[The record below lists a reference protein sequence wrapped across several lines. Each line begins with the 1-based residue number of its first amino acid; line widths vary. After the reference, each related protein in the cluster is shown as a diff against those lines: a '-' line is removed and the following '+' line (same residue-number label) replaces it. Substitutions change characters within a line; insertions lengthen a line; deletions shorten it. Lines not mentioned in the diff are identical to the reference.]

1 MPSNSSVSPTKHT
14 LPLPLHHA
22 HSSTSGHPHFPH
34 LSHSRQTPR
43 SASPVKSATPSAT
56 MRKEHSGTSGR
67 GSMVEDMHG
76 GLALSPAL
84 HRRVSMGKT
93 RSKDKR
99 EKNQEEERSSAY
111 SSSPTKSPKR
121 RPGVI
126 ITTSKDGISPT
137 LRRKPSK
144 GKERDMDREAW
155 MRQVGSATI
164 SLRAGAVEG
173 LEDDDDDDHDDESS
187 HLSRTSRPNRPA
199 SSSFSQAQSLHRIHD
214 STFSA
219 RPRARRARS
228 NSLSATSRPTSS
240 MDRSF
245 YLPHYSMDQEY
256 SLPKGKGKG
265 KDDKT
270 PKLELGLG
278 DAFDNSFG
286 EALRLGTE
294 GKEMPLPKEAL
305 MMLSQAKEQLENT
318 TGVKQGRKGSIG
330 MGLFKESHAAAGLK
344 AEIKK
349 MEKEKERE
357 QVIEETEEEDVR
369 RPRARAET
377 TSSRNTDKTLGA
389 DQSPS
394 SPLPIR
400 GPSQTHYPPRSPS
413 TSSSA
418 GHVSPTEQGDEDYQY
433 VDDDEQY
440 DEDDESWTTTST
452 ESFESDP
459 DARDWMSDGDYEDGE
474 REQEDRM
481 TVPLLPFGHAVGG
494 HSSIYKFTRR
504 AVCKPLVSHENIFY
518 EEVEQLA
525 PALLPFI
532 PRYLGVMMV
541 NYRRFYLSYSGYT
554 TPVDSPRNAGSP
566 EPVSSP
572 AIAPR
577 PMLHQAL
584 TGLSTASHASGH
596 TRESVEIPEV
606 SLDFNRHVVP
616 EWLFRGEDRS
626 RGRSGSARPWE
637 TSDED
642 ASRKTLRPSS
652 AKSQEYARY
661 GSGSPGSSW
670 HSSTFGGG
678 GSPGLRAPALSSPA
692 VPKVIRENVVEE
704 PQTPAPSPSTS
715 LQQRGAHL
723 HHASSTPAF
732 HRSQTSDPTLSTTG
746 LNSPHPFGGTGSTTV
761 NTKLKDHVFATILK
775 KLRRKGLGHR
785 HGDDEADDEGDE
797 GYGGSLRS
805 SRRSRRH
812 LSTSTSGG
820 GSMDLRQQLQ
830 ADDGIRRTKSDV
842 ILTDHRNPL
851 AMSTG
856 SAREQQRRHARDDS
870 EERGMFDMEDL
881 DDELPTLE
889 IKKKDRKV
897 PLGNALHPMTTV
909 KDDGSSTKL
918 AEPEAASAPPSLP
931 RSAVPFP
938 SVTQPNSPTE
948 SQRDELK
955 KELFIFMEDLTG
967 RLKHPCVLDLKM
979 GTRQYG
985 YDATPLKKRSQR
997 KKCDTTTSRTLG
1009 VRMCGMQVW
1018 SNEDQSFASQNKYRG
1033 REVKTSEFT
1042 SVIRAFFSDGD
1053 KLLPDHIPVLL
1064 QKLYDLAAIIYQLDG
1079 FRFYGCS
1086 LLFIYDGDKEVQE
1099 GYSRKMGADKLGS
1112 LPEEDE
1118 EQGQGGAASAQD
1130 IQRPA
1135 RDGIWQSHE
1144 QLKGQGDGRSRSA
1157 SRRAGSRSRSRG
1169 YDQPHPLSS
1178 SHTSARHQRRVRGE
1192 VNVRVVDF
1200 AHTTTGRDFVPFPPD
1215 YVDPPNLG
1223 KGYDTQIDK
1232 ATGLTMARFP
1242 PKHPGKPDMGFLFGL
1257 KSICDSL
1264 GEIWREVKGEDGEE
1278 LHVKEN
1284 ADVFEMAFPTGADL
1298 SI

>member
-1 MPSNSSVSPTKHT
+1 MPPNSSVSPTKHA
-14 LPLPLHHA
+14 LPLPPYHV
-22 HSSTSGHPHFPH
+22 HSSSSNRPHFPH
-34 LSHSRQTPR
+34 LSHSSRPTPR
-43 SASPVKSATPSAT
+43 SSSPVKASTSPSAA
-56 MRKEHSGTSGR
+56 MRKEHSSTTGKVGVAEGR
-67 GSMVEDMHG
+67 HG
-76 GLALSPAL
+76 GLAPSPAL
-84 HRRVSMGKT
+84 HRRVSIGKT
-93 RSKDKR
+93 RSRDKQD
-99 EKNQEEERSSAY
+99 KNQEEERLSAS

-121 RPGVI
+121 RPEMT
-126 ITTSKDGISPT
+126 ITTTKDESSPT

-144 GKERDMDREAW
+144 GKEREVDRDAW
-155 MRQVGSATI
+155 MRQIGSATI

-173 LEDDDDDDHDDESS
+173 LDDDDDHDDDDSS
-187 HLSRTSRPNRPA
+187 HTSRTSRPNRPA
-199 SSSFSQAQSLHRIHD
+199 SSSFSQAQSLHRNQN

-219 RPRARRARS
+219 RPRARKARS
-228 NSLSATSRPTSS
+228 NSMNAPSRPSTS
-240 MDRSF
+240 MDGSF

-256 SLPKGKGKG
+256 SRPKGKGKG
-265 KDDKT
+265 KDNRT

-278 DAFDNSFG
+278 DAFDTSFG

-305 MMLSQAKEQLENT
+305 MMLSQAKEQLGNA

-330 MGLFKESHAAAGLK
+330 MGLFRESHAAAGLK
-344 AEIKK
+344 AEIRK
-349 MEKEKERE
+349 MDKEKEVE
-357 QVIEETEEEDVR
+357 QVIEEKEEDHEIR

-377 TSSRNTDKTLGA
+377 TSSRNTDRTLGA
-389 DQSPS
+389 GQSPS

-400 GPSQTHYPPRSPS
+400 GSSQTSYPRSSS

-418 GHVSPTEQGDEDYQY
+418 GQVPPTEQGDEDYQY
-433 VDDDEQY
+433 VDDDEQF

-452 ESFESDP
+452 ESFGSDP
-459 DARDWMSDGDYEDGE
+459 DAMDWMSEGDYEDGE
-474 REQEDRM
+474 REKEDRM

-541 NYRRFYLSYSGYT
+541 NFRRFYLTRSGYT
-554 TPVDSPRNAGSP
+554 TPVDSPSAAGSP
-566 EPVSSP
+566 EPFSSP
-572 AIAPR
+572 AIRPR
-577 PMLHQAL
+577 LHQAL

-616 EWLFRGEDRS
+616 DWLFRGEDRS

-637 TSDED
+637 TSDEE

-652 AKSQEYARY
+652 SKSQEYARY
-661 GSGSPGSSW
+661 GSLSPGSSW

-678 GSPGLRAPALSSPA
+678 GSPSLRAPALSSSA
-692 VPKVIRENVVEE
+692 IPKAIRRNVVEE
-704 PQTPAPSPSTS
+704 PQTPAPSPSSS
-715 LQQRGAHL
+715 LQQRSAHL

-732 HRSQTSDPTLSTTG
+732 HRSQNSDPTSSTNGLS
-746 LNSPHPFGGTGSTTV
+746 SPHPFGGTGSTTV

-797 GYGGSLRS
+797 GYGGSLRGT
-805 SRRSRRH
+805 RRSRRH
-812 LSTSTSGG
+812 LSTSTSRG

-830 ADDGIRRTKSDV
+830 AEDGIRRTKSDV
-842 ILTDHRNPL
+842 VLTDLRHPL
-851 AMSTG
+851 TMSTG
-856 SAREQQRRHARDDS
+856 SAREQQRRQARDDS

-881 DDELPTLE
+881 DDEPPALE
-889 IKKKDRKV
+889 MKKKDRKV
-897 PLGNALHPMTTV
+897 PLGNALHPMTAV
-909 KDDGSSTKL
+909 KDDGNSTKV
-918 AEPEAASAPPSLP
+918 AEPSTQTETASAPPSLP
-931 RSAVPFP
+931 HSTKPF
-938 SVTQPNSPTE
+938 STVTQPNTPTE
-948 SQRDELK
+948 SQPGDLK

-1018 SNEDQSFASQNKYRG
+1018 SNQDQTFASQNKYRG

-1053 KLLPDHIPVLL
+1053 TLLLNHIPVLL

-1099 GYSRKMGADKLGS
+1099 GYSRRMGMDRLGDVK
-1112 LPEEDE
+1112 EEDE
-1118 EQGQGGAASAQD
+1118 TQGQSGAATPQD
-1130 IQRPA
+1130 IKGRVE
-1135 RDGIWQSHE
+1135 DGTWQSRE
-1144 QLKGQGDGRSRSA
+1144 RLKRQSA
-1157 SRRAGSRSRSRG
+1157 SQRASSRSRSRG
-1169 YDQPHPLSS
+1169 RDQPHPLSS
-1178 SHTSARHQRRVRGE
+1178 SHTSARHHRRMLRGE

-1215 YVDPPNLG
+1215 HVDPPNLG
-1223 KGYDTQIDK
+1223 KGYDTQVDK

-1264 GEIWREVKGEDGEE
+1264 GEIWRESKGDDGEE
-1278 LHVKEN
+1278 LNVKEN
-1284 ADVFEMAFPTGADL
+1284 ADVFEMAFPSGADL